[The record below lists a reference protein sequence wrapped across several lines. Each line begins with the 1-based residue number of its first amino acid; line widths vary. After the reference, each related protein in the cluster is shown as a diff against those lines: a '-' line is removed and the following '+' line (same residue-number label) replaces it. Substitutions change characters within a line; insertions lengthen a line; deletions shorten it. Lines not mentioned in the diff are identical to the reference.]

1 MEFFDI
7 NTVAFTLLGYP
18 VSIIELV
25 ATIFGLISVYLATR
39 PSILT
44 WPTGIVN
51 VIGFFILFF
60 QYQLYADMLLQVYFF
75 IVTLY
80 GWHYWY
86 APKTAKPITQL
97 SRNQVS
103 LVITLLIFGTLTTGY
118 FISRFHILL
127 PTLFSEPASYPY
139 IDAFTTV
146 ASILAMILLSRKIV
160 ESWILWI
167 VVDVVCIGLYTAKS
181 IMLVAIEYGVFLAL
195 ATYGY
200 IHWRGM
206 IRD

>member
-1 MEFFDI
+1 MPIFDI

-18 VSIIELV
+18 ISIIELI

-39 PSILT
+39 SSIFT

-51 VIGFFILFF
+51 EIGFFILFF

-75 IVTLY
+75 VITLY
-80 GWHYWY
+80 GWYYWY
-86 APKTAKPITQL
+86 SPKTAKPVTRL
-97 SRNQVS
+97 SKNQVS
-103 LVITLLIFGTLTTGY
+103 LVITLLISGTLITGF
-118 FISRFHILL
+118 FISRFHIIF

-139 IDAFTTV
+139 VDAFTTV
-146 ASILAMILLSRKIV
+146 ASILAMVLLSRKIL

-167 VVDVVCIGLYTAKS
+167 IVNVVSIGLYTAKS
-181 IMLVAIEYGVFLAL
+181 IMLVALEYGVFLAL